1 MRAVGVRQIHDE
13 RSYPR
18 ARMYDGAVRGLA
30 ALTLVA
36 VVIPAAAASAQGAK
50 PSKRCDFTD
59 PAVCLYPWPNDYFTR
74 TDRDTATD
82 RRLALKRASM
92 PRNKEGRPID
102 PRDMNRADGFS
113 PGSMLITKVPG
124 LDTLAA
130 GRRSKLPA
138 IGNLRRSLAKRS
150 PVVVIDARTGKRHP
164 VWAEVDSNP
173 DRRADRVLIIRP
185 GKNFKE
191 GRRYIVALR
200 NLKTTSGRAI
210 RPSRGFRIYRDRVG
224 SRKRLVQRRRA
235 HFEELFSELADAG
248 VRRRSLFLAW
258 DFTVASRQSLAGRAL
273 HIRDRAFAQLGDTN
287 LRDLT
292 VQGSSPGFTVDT
304 VQDRTA
310 AEDDRIARR
319 VEGSI
324 TVPCFLTAGC
334 QPGGRFTFDRR
345 GRPEQRGTT
354 TFRYFCNIP
363 RSALDPVAPPKARA
377 ALYGHGLLGRPTEF
391 DASNVKSMSNEH
403 NVLFCATA
411 WAGFAAEDLPHIIS
425 VLNDLS
431 RFNSVA
437 DRMQQGFLQQLFL
450 GRALIHPQ
458 GFSSHPAFLKN
469 GVSVIDTQRLFFDGN
484 SQGGIMGGSLTAL
497 APDFERAVLGVP
509 GMNYS
514 TLLQRSVDFDEYA
527 PLLYGGYPRELER
540 QLWLAQ
546 IQLLWDRGES
556 NGYAQHMTSRPLPNT
571 PRHQVLMHVAFGDHQ
586 VSDVTTLVMA
596 RTIGARVRQPALA
609 AGRSPFS
616 NPWYGLRRIPS
627 YPYDG
632 SALVWWDSGTPPP
645 PLINQPN
652 RAGEDPHSHP
662 RSEPAARR
670 QKSEFLKVGGG
681 VVDVCGGGPC
691 FANGYTGP

>member
-1 MRAVGVRQIHDE
+1 MKRI
-13 RSYPR
+13 
-18 ARMYDGAVRGLA
+18 A
-30 ALTLVA
+30 ALTLV
-36 VVIPAAAASAQGAK
+36 VVVALAATASAQTAK

-59 PAVCLYPWPNDYFTR
+59 PAVCLYPWPNDLFTR
-74 TDRDTATD
+74 SDDDSATG
-82 RRLALKRASM
+82 RRLNLKRGSM
-92 PRNKEGRPID
+92 PRNKDGRPID

-113 PGSMLITKVPG
+113 PGSMLITKVRG

-130 GRRSKLPA
+130 ARRSKLPP

-150 PVVVIDARTGKRHP
+150 PVVVIDARTRKRHP
-164 VWAEVDSNP
+164 VWAEIDSNP
-173 DRRADRVLIIRP
+173 ERPADRVLIIRP
-185 GKNFKE
+185 GKNFTE

-200 NLKTTSGRAI
+200 NLKTRGGRTI
-210 RPSRGFRIYRDRVG
+210 GPSRGFRIYRDGLPSRNRLVNLR
-224 SRKRLVQRRRA
+224 RKRYERMFRTLRR
-235 HFEELFSELADAG
+235 AG
-248 VRRRSLFLAW
+248 VRRGNLFLAW

-273 HIRDRAFAQLGDTN
+273 HMRDRAFRQLGDTN

-292 VQGSSPGFTVDT
+292 VQGNSPAFTVDT

-319 VEGSI
+319 IEGTI
-324 TVPCFLTAGC
+324 TVPCFLTNGC

-345 GRPEQRGTT
+345 GRFQQRGTT
-354 TFRYFCNIP
+354 TFRWFCNIP
-363 RSALDPVAPPKARA
+363 RSALDPAAPPKARP
-377 ALYGHGLLGRPTEF
+377 ALYGHGLLGNPAEF
-391 DASNVKSMSNEH
+391 DTSNVKSMSNEH
-403 NVLFCATA
+403 NFLFCATA
-411 WAGFAAEDLPHIIS
+411 WAGFAAEDVPHIVG

-431 RFNSVA
+431 RFNTVA

-458 GFSSHPAFLKN
+458 GFSSHPAFQKN
-469 GVSVIDTQRLFFDGN
+469 GQSVIDTQRLFFDGN

-497 APDFERAVLGVP
+497 APDFDRAVLGVP

-514 TLLQRSVDFDEYA
+514 TLLQRSVDFDAYA

-571 PRHQVLMHVAFGDHQ
+571 PRHKVLMHVAFGDHQ
-586 VSDVTTLVMA
+586 VADVTTLIMA

-609 AGRSPFS
+609 PGRSPFS

-627 YPYDG
+627 YPFDG
-632 SALVWWDSGTPPP
+632 SALVWWDSGTPPA
-645 PLINQPN
+645 PLTNEPN
-652 RAGEDPHSHP
+652 REGTDPHSHP
-662 RSEPAARR
+662 RNEVAARR
-670 QKSEFLKVGGG
+670 QKSEFLGVGGG